1 MKANLLE
8 SIKEKLLQRRR
19 EIAGYVDDDS
29 RGKTEEAGA
38 KDVGDE
44 ALEMSMERL
53 ESSIRSTEMNELRLI
68 EEALQRIT
76 TGAYG
81 ICIDCQ
87 SNISERRL
95 ENFPY
100 AARCI
105 VCQERFEG

>member
-1 MKANLLE
+1 MKKNLLE
-8 SIKEKLLQRRR
+8 SIKSKLLQRRR
-19 EIAGYVDDDS
+19 EIAGYVEDS
-29 RGKTEEAGA
+29 LQKSEGTGA
-38 KDVGDE
+38 KDPGDE

-53 ESSIRSTEMNELRLI
+53 ESSIRSTEMDELRLI
-68 EEALQRIT
+68 DEALTRIED
-76 TGAYG
+76 GSYG

-87 SNISERRL
+87 GGISDGRL